1 MVSNWSCISAIPASR
16 YRVDQDQEAARLG
29 REKYNRENLL
39 DTRDAKE
46 GKEKER

>member
-16 YRVDQDQEAARLG
+16 YRVDQEAARLG